1 MLEWFSLFSQL
12 RIHMNSSF
20 YQDNWNQKVVI
31 LSFSFSSTKFKN
43 SLARTVAVF
52 PHHSWHWH
60 PSFDICPSLHLGAG
74 FSSSCWD
81 LMTQGIP
88 FGYPSSSSLP
98 TKHTNNSFSVWFFDF
113 PVHCFLFL
121 HPTTLNLTLIHKA
134 LFTYLSQV
142 PDNIH
147 SVKSSVH
154 SSTLLYFPAAFGTSC
169 SIHCLIPSYGFKS
182 S

>member
-12 RIHMNSSF
+12 RIHMNSSI

-31 LSFSFSSTKFKN
+31 LSFSFSSTRFKN

-88 FGYPSSSSLP
+88 LGIHPHPLYQQSIPTIPSQYDCLASQLI
-98 TKHTNNSFSVWFFDF
+98 TFHFFT
-113 PVHCFLFL
+113 PLL
-121 HPTTLNLTLIHKA
+121 WTWP
-134 LFTYLSQV
+134 LFTKPCSLIYL
-142 PDNIH
+142 
-147 SVKSSVH
+147 K
-154 SSTLLYFPAAFGTSC
+154 
-169 SIHCLIPSYGFKS
+169 CLIISVV
-182 S
+182 